1 MSEEQINNE
10 ESVLVCEEIPVKRG
24 RGRPK
29 KALEIIA
36 PHNYNQ
42 IQEEAIQPGGEVIN
56 EEDVVV
62 LADVIPKEKK
72 PRGRPK
78 NPNPKPEKPK
88 RQPSK
93 YGDYRT
99 NDYFNKYYHEN
110 LAKKVQCERCGLT
123 TNVQQLKRH
132 QKASKCLIICE
143 FINSKK
149 VLDV

>member
-1 MSEEQINNE
+1 MSEEQINE
-10 ESVLVCEEIPVKRG
+10 EPGLVCEEIIVKRG
-24 RGRPK
+24 RGRPRK
-29 KALEIIA
+29 TLEIIA
-36 PHNYNQ
+36 PPNYNQ
-42 IQEEAIQPGGEVIN
+42 IQEEAIQPGEVIN

-110 LAKKVQCERCGLT
+110 LARKVQCERCGLT
-123 TNVQQLKRH
+123 TNLQQLKRH

-143 FINSKK
+143 FIKSKK